1 MEPLWAGY
9 ARRHHVSNSSSS
21 SPAASHTR
29 TRTRT
34 HKHAHTHTCTHTTL
48 WTRQTTATSFARS
61 NSFSHFFF
69 FLFYLRWLLKLKM
82 STPRSALPAWAVCV
96 SGCVCTPPLSHIW
109 SLKRE
114 RTSPLNSPLHSKKL
128 PSEWNYQSYF
138 ESFTLTPARRQSV
151 PSGLLVPRWHQEE
164 VGTLEPSCALS
175 AFKHVIRLRLDAA
188 LLLYSWHHARCV
200 DNALASKQNN
210 ADVHANDSGGK

>member
-1 MEPLWAGY
+1 MSQIHLHPLQQ
-9 ARRHHVSNSSSS
+9 R
-21 SPAASHTR
+21 HTR
-29 TRTRT
+29 VRARAHTNTLTHTRARTRLCEQD
-34 HKHAHTHTCTHTTL
+34 KQLRRLLLVLTL
-48 WTRQTTATSFARS
+48 SLT
-61 NSFSHFFF
+61 FFF